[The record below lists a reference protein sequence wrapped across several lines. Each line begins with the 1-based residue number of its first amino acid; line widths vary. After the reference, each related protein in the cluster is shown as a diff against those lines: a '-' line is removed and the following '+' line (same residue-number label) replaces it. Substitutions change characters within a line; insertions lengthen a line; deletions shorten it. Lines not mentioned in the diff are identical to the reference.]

1 MVCETALSKEDLFEL
16 MSNAVK
22 GDEEDVAFQEIEFW
36 SFCCDK
42 EIELREFDSGDSGNI
57 VPHSRFVAKALTY
70 WDMPRI
76 GCKDYWGC
84 HLLVQSSH
92 LQRARWSNDCL
103 KAIIIMIQMLL
114 SGSVAQVIT
123 FSRGMKNK
131 NSSSIAWSMGNP
143 SMFSGI

>member
-1 MVCETALSKEDLFEL
+1 METLGYVCEEISHQDLGQDEVNNVLTAVVQGMNLAENSLEILLAATRALCAFECLTSIALRYNEVLEPFMQDLFEL

-70 WDMPRI
+70 
-76 GCKDYWGC
+76 
-84 HLLVQSSH
+84 LL
-92 LQRARWSNDCL
+92 LIMLETLL
-103 KAIIIMIQMLL
+103 K
-114 SGSVAQVIT
+114 
-123 FSRGMKNK
+123 
-131 NSSSIAWSMGNP
+131 
-143 SMFSGI
+143 